1 MRALLSH
8 CDFIEFKPIRK
19 EVKIAKDVEIKNYRY
34 EEILVAFVAIEKED
48 NEEKVEKMVSEIEI
62 VAKRIGVNRILVYP
76 FAHLSNNLASPQ
88 IAQELM
94 EKLIQKLKEK
104 NFEVYSA
111 PFGWAK
117 ELHLKVKGHPLA
129 ENLRVV

>member
-19 EVKIAKDVEIKNYRY
+19 EVKNAKDVEIKNYRH
-34 EEILVAFVAIEKED
+34 EEILVAFIAIEKED
-48 NEEKVEKMVSEIEI
+48 NEEKVEKMISEIEI

-111 PFGWAK
+111 PFGWSK
-117 ELHLKVKGHPLA
+117 ELHLKVKGHPLS